1 MGYLLTPIILLTL
14 LALIFG
20 TFFIVKQQSAAVVE
34 RFGKFLSVRH
44 SGLQIKIPL
53 VDNVAGRLS
62 LRIQQLDVVVETKT
76 KDDVFVKIKVSV
88 QYKVIKNKVYD
99 AFYKLDF
106 PQDLKTHASFDR
118 TRMLLDDCQTDAV
131 APMHLLSFWV
141 CPARDETPSVRKREN
156 ES

>member
-53 VDNVAGRLS
+53 VDNVTGRLS

-76 KDDVFVKIKVSV
+76 KDDVFV
-88 QYKVIKNKVYD
+88 
-99 AFYKLDF
+99 
-106 PQDLKTHASFDR
+106 
-118 TRMLLDDCQTDAV
+118 
-131 APMHLLSFWV
+131 
-141 CPARDETPSVRKREN
+141 
-156 ES
+156 

>member
-53 VDNVAGRLS
+53 VDNVTGRLS

-88 QYKVIKNKVYD
+88 QY
-99 AFYKLDF
+99 
-106 PQDLKTHASFDR
+106 
-118 TRMLLDDCQTDAV
+118 
-131 APMHLLSFWV
+131 LSLIHI
-141 CPARDETPSVRKREN
+141 
-156 ES
+156 

>member
-53 VDNVAGRLS
+53 VDNVTGRLS
-62 LRIQQLDVVVETKT
+62 LRIQQPAKAE
-76 KDDVFVKIKVSV
+76 DDEVG
-88 QYKVIKNKVYD
+88 
-99 AFYKLDF
+99 
-106 PQDLKTHASFDR
+106 T
-118 TRMLLDDCQTDAV
+118 
-131 APMHLLSFWV
+131 
-141 CPARDETPSVRKREN
+141 TPPS
-156 ES
+156 

>member
-88 QYKVIKNKVYD
+88 QYLSLIHISE
-99 AFYKLDF
+99 
-106 PQDLKTHASFDR
+106 P
-118 TRMLLDDCQTDAV
+118 TR
-131 APMHLLSFWV
+131 PY
-141 CPARDETPSVRKREN
+141 
-156 ES
+156 

>member
-53 VDNVAGRLS
+53 V
-62 LRIQQLDVVVETKT
+62 
-76 KDDVFVKIKVSV
+76 
-88 QYKVIKNKVYD
+88 
-99 AFYKLDF
+99 
-106 PQDLKTHASFDR
+106 
-118 TRMLLDDCQTDAV
+118 
-131 APMHLLSFWV
+131 
-141 CPARDETPSVRKREN
+141 
-156 ES
+156 

>member
-88 QYKVIKNKVYD
+88 QYKVIKDKVYD
-99 AFYKLDF
+99 AFISLIF
-106 PQDLKTHASFDR
+106 LKT
-118 TRMLLDDCQTDAV
+118 
-131 APMHLLSFWV
+131 
-141 CPARDETPSVRKREN
+141 K
-156 ES
+156 